1 MNDDQEGLMPHPSLP
16 ASAAERAYALL
27 RERIVSGDVP
37 GGTLLS
43 EGEVSAEL
51 GMSRT
56 PVREAFL
63 RLQAEGWMQ
72 LFPKRGALVRP
83 VQPGE
88 IREVIETR
96 HLIEAAAVRKATATP
111 DGAADLAAILA
122 GLVAEQ
128 RSAAEAR
135 DLVAFTDA
143 DVAFHQAV
151 VESGRNSILTSLYAT
166 LRDRQQRMT
175 ARSVHAQAERIDV
188 IIAQHADLAERIAD
202 CDATGFERGLLAH
215 MFDIHQGLL
224 Q

>member
-1 MNDDQEGLMPHPSLP
+1 MPHLSPP

-27 RERIVSGDVP
+27 RERIISGDVP

-43 EGEVSAEL
+43 EGEVSTEL

-88 IREVIETR
+88 ISEVIEAR
-96 HLIEAAAVRKATATP
+96 HVIEAAAVRKATTTP
-111 DGAADLAAILA
+111 DGAATLAATLHGLITQQRAAADA
-122 GLVAEQ
+122 G
-128 RSAAEAR
+128 
-135 DLVAFTDA
+135 DLMAFTDA

-151 VESGRNSILTSLYAT
+151 VESGHNSILTGLYAT

-175 ARSVHAQAERIDV
+175 ARSVHAQAERIDA
-188 IIAQHADLAERIAD
+188 IIAQHVGLTERVAD
-202 CDATGFERGLLAH
+202 CDAAGFERDLLVH
-215 MFDIHQGLL
+215 MNDIHQGLL
-224 Q
+224 P